1 MNGPT
6 SNIVKNIPLSAT
18 TLQQQ
23 QQQQHQP
30 QVSGE
35 QLSTLKTIAQEVL
48 NRNALEPPI
57 SQAIIGGV
65 SSTINNIAPSQQQQ
79 QQQLQQQQ
87 STQQPPQPDTRQGSG
102 STSGFTNDTTAT
114 NGPNLTS
121 NTATNVSNTGR
132 ESAKQQQQL
141 STVGAATTTT
151 TTTAITNEAHIPP
164 LLGVA
169 PLGPSPLQK
178 EHQIQ
183 VRLFEF
189 LGDLNEIIIFFLQF
203 QLMEAAYYHMP
214 QPSDSERLRNYLHRQ
229 PVQTPPHY
237 PQVLY

>member
-23 QQQQHQP
+23 QQIQP
-30 QVSGE
+30 QNSGE
-35 QLSTLKTIAQEVL
+35 QLSTLKTIAQEVI
-48 NRNALEPPI
+48 NRNSLDAST
-57 SQAIIGGV
+57 SQTTAVIGNI
-65 SSTINNIAPSQQQQ
+65 SSTINNNIAPSQQQ
-79 QQQLQQQQ
+79 
-87 STQQPPQPDTRQGSG
+87 STIQPPQPDTRQGSVG

-121 NTATNVSNTGR
+121 SVVTNVTGR
-132 ESAKQQQQL
+132 ESAKQQL
-141 STVGAATTTT
+141 STVGSTI
-151 TTTAITNEAHIPP
+151 TTTAVTNEAHIPP

-183 VRLFEF
+183 VRKVEKL
-189 LGDLNEIIIFFLQF
+189 
-203 QLMEAAYYHMP
+203 
-214 QPSDSERLRNYLHRQ
+214 
-229 PVQTPPHY
+229 
-237 PQVLY
+237 